1 MEEYINTNEQM
12 LSENVDESSQSEH
25 TGVTSTQIKKQ
36 PPWSPLPVTN
46 PPDTHTGTYTKN

>member
-1 MEEYINTNEQM
+1 M